1 MGLTSHVNKATG
13 LAYLQ
18 QHWHVAPSQTAA
30 FGDNGNDLEMLR
42 EADYSFAMQNAITP
56 VKEMATYLTS
66 HDNNHDGVL
75 ATIDTLI

>member
-1 MGLTSHVNKATG
+1 
-13 LAYLQ
+13 
-18 QHWHVAPSQTAA
+18 
-30 FGDNGNDLEMLR
+30 
-42 EADYSFAMQNAITP
+42 MQNAIAP